1 MLKIV
6 TDSTSDLPPKLTQ
19 ELDIAVVPL
28 YVHFGQEV
36 FRDGIDMAADDF
48 YQRLASS
55 PVFPTTSAPGPGVFA
70 KIYSDLLDQGHQ
82 VISIHI
88 SGKLSATHQAAVTA
102 NQDMDSSRVVVI
114 DSQTVS
120 MGLGLIVLAAARA
133 AADGQSLEQVVAQVE
148 GAIPRGHTLFVLD
161 TLEYLH
167 KGGRIGRAQAFMG
180 SLLNVKPILQVKDG
194 EIHPL
199 ERSRSRIKA
208 LNRLSEIVAIRSP
221 LEALGVVY
229 TTTPE
234 EAKDMAG
241 RLAHLAPPSDE
252 EVFLVQVG
260 PVLGA
265 HCGHG
270 VLGVATIRAE
280 T

>member
-6 TDSTSDLPPKLTQ
+6 TDSTSDLPPKLAQ

-36 FRDGIDMAADDF
+36 FRDGIDIAADDF
-48 YQRLASS
+48 YRRQAST

-70 KIYSDLLDQGHQ
+70 EAYKGLVDQGHQ

-88 SGKLSATHQAAVTA
+88 SSKLSATYQAAVTA
-102 NQDMDSSRVVVI
+102 SQDFDSSKVTVI
-114 DSQTVS
+114 DSQTIS
-120 MGLGLIVLAAARA
+120 LGLGLMTLAVARA
-133 AADGQSLEQVVAQVE
+133 AAEGQSLEQVVAQVE
-148 GAIPRGHTLFVLD
+148 QTIPRVRTVFVLD
-161 TLEYLH
+161 TLEYLQ

-180 SLLNVKPILQVKDG
+180 SLLNVKPILHVKDG

-199 ERSRSRIKA
+199 ERSRSRAKA
-208 LNRLSEIVAIRSP
+208 LNRVYELVSARSP

-229 TTTPE
+229 STTPE
-234 EAKDMAG
+234 EAKEMAD
-241 RLAHLAPPSDE
+241 RLADLAPDR
-252 EVFLVQVG
+252 EVFLAQVG

-265 HCGHG
+265 HSGYG

-280 T
+280 I

>member
-6 TDSTSDLPPKLTQ
+6 TDSTSDLPLKLTQ

-36 FRDGIDMAADDF
+36 FRDGIDIAADDF

-70 KIYSDLLDQGHQ
+70 EAYKGLVDQGHQ

-88 SGKLSATHQAAVTA
+88 SSKLSATHQAAVTA
-102 NQDMDSSRVVVI
+102 SQDFDSSKVTVV
-114 DSQTVS
+114 DSQSVS
-120 MGLGLIVLAAARA
+120 LGLGLMVMAAARA
-133 AADGQSLEQVVAQVE
+133 ATEGQSLEQVVAQVE

-161 TLEYLH
+161 TLEYLQ
-167 KGGRIGRAQAFMG
+167 KGGRIGRAQAFVG

-199 ERSRSRIKA
+199 ERSRSRTKA
-208 LNRLSEIVAIRSP
+208 LNRLSELAAARSP
-221 LEALGVVY
+221 IEALGVVY

-234 EAKDMAG
+234 EAKEMAG
-241 RLAHLAPPSDE
+241 RLAHLAPDE
-252 EVFLVQVG
+252 EVLIAQVG

-265 HCGHG
+265 HCGHS